1 MTILLVEDDAIEVIK
16 FNRSIAKLGQLHQVI
31 EANNGEEA
39 LNYLGSNP
47 LPDLLLLDLN
57 MPKMNGLEFLK
68 MLRNSERLKYL
79 PTVVLTTSVNEK
91 DLMTAYSLGVAGYIV
106 KPLKYEDYVAKIAAL
121 LDYWKHNELVKPK

>member
-39 LNYLGSNP
+39 LSYLGTND

-68 MLRNSERLKYL
+68 MLRNSDHLKYL

-91 DLMTAYSLGVAGYIV
+91 DLKTAYSLGVAGYIV
-106 KPLKYEDYVAKIAAL
+106 KPLKYEDYVTKIAAL

>member
-39 LNYLGSNP
+39 LGYLGTSD

-68 MLRNSERLKYL
+68 MLRNSEHLKYL
-79 PTVVLTTSVNEK
+79 PTVVLTTSVNDK
-91 DLMTAYSLGVAGYIV
+91 DLKTAYSLGVAGYIV
-106 KPLKYEDYVAKIAAL
+106 KPLKYEDYVTKIAAL

>member
-39 LNYLGSNP
+39 LSYLGTNY

-68 MLRNSERLKYL
+68 MLRNSDHLKYL

-91 DLMTAYSLGVAGYIV
+91 DLKTAYSLGVAGYIV
-106 KPLKYEDYVAKIAAL
+106 KPLKYEDYVTKIAAL

>member
-39 LNYLGSNP
+39 LSYLGTND

-57 MPKMNGLEFLK
+57 MPNMNGLEFLK
-68 MLRNSERLKYL
+68 MLRNSDHLKYL

-91 DLMTAYSLGVAGYIV
+91 DLKTAYSLGVAGYIV
-106 KPLKYEDYVAKIAAL
+106 KPLKYEDYVTKIATL

>member
-39 LNYLGSNP
+39 LSYLGTND

-68 MLRNSERLKYL
+68 MLRNSDHLKYL

-91 DLMTAYSLGVAGYIV
+91 DLKTAYSLGVAGYIV
-106 KPLKYEDYVAKIAAL
+106 KPLKYEDYVTKIATL

>member
-39 LNYLGSNP
+39 LGYLETND

-68 MLRNSERLKYL
+68 MLRNSEHLKYL
-79 PTVVLTTSVNEK
+79 PAVILTTSVNEK
-91 DLMTAYSLGVAGYIV
+91 DLKTAYSLGVAGYMV
-106 KPLKYEDYVAKIAAL
+106 KPLKYEDYVTKIAAL